1 MNLPAWGEKEIS
13 RFKYRAGLFVRRGM
27 SAPDAET
34 LADRLVERDWEKDD
48 RRTCVECSHFR
59 KTARQCDLCS
69 CFMDLKTKMLEATC
83 PAGKW

>member
-1 MNLPAWGEKEIS
+1 MNLKDIAIGILHGELPPLSDGEL
-13 RFKYRAGLFVRRGM
+13 A
-27 SAPDAET
+27 AE
-34 LADRLVERDWEKDD
+34 RLKV
-48 RRTCVECSHFR
+48 CVECSHFR